1 MDAGEL
7 LDLLGNEN
15 RRRILRLLAR
25 KPCYVTEISEALGV
39 SPKAVID
46 HLRRLERAGLIE
58 SRTDDQRRKYFHIAQ
73 NLRLEVTVSP
83 YAFGMKSA
91 YPASPSLDVSSFKYL
106 SVDVHTGGRRAAPN
120 GSGDVSNLSLAPADA
135 EQVGE
140 ADPVRDSDSDQAA
153 PDLPEERKVGDGATD
168 VDGPFDDITTLADEL
183 ADLEELER
191 ELSLAQRWAQG
202 RIADVIDRLVE
213 SVEAGE
219 DYLDAEVMA
228 AVARGADRTEDV
240 SVEVGVPPPVVEDR
254 LRRLERHG
262 IVSRDGGDWTID

>member
-25 KPCYVTEISEALGV
+25 KPCYVTEISDAIGV

-106 SVDVHTGGRRAAPN
+106 SVDVHARGRRAAPN
-120 GSGDVSNLSLAPADA
+120 GAGDVSNLSLAAADPERVGEEEPGPDPEPPQSATEGGPTDPSAADA
-135 EQVGE
+135 
-140 ADPVRDSDSDQAA
+140 DPT
-153 PDLPEERKVGDGATD
+153 PD
-168 VDGPFDDITTLADEL
+168 FDIASLADQLE
-183 ADLEELER
+183 DLEELER

-202 RIADVIDRLVE
+202 RIAEVLEHLVDA
-213 SVEAGE
+213 VEPGE
-219 DYLDAEVMA
+219 DYLDAEVLA
-228 AVARGADRTEDV
+228 AVAGGVDRTEDV

-262 IVSRDGGDWTID
+262 IVRRDGDGWTLD